1 MYSVTRKK
9 RRTKQLRKYNHVLKL
24 YAKCV
29 YFPWMSNLT
38 LFQDAAMNKPVSAV
52 RCRIYYEHTLQLS
65 TIRSCISTANPWGQV
80 ILEGKDF
87 FCQYFLFGWIS
98 VAAATPLTALEQER
112 RADWFV
118 FLLLPTG
125 RSSVHA
131 PACLSFFQTIKILI
145 LM

>member
-87 FCQYFLFGWIS
+87 FLS
-98 VAAATPLTALEQER
+98 VLPLWLDQCSCCHTSNSLRAGEESWLVCFPTPTNRKKQC
-112 RADWFV
+112 
-118 FLLLPTG
+118 P
-125 RSSVHA
+125 RSSL
-131 PACLSFFQTIKILI
+131 PKFLPIKILI

>member
-1 MYSVTRKK
+1 MNIRFSFPPYEVAF
-9 RRTKQLRKYNHVLKL
+9 QLQIHG
-24 YAKCV
+24 
-29 YFPWMSNLT
+29 
-38 LFQDAAMNKPVSAV
+38 V
-52 RCRIYYEHTLQLS
+52 RSSLQEK
-65 TIRSCISTANPWGQV
+65 I
-80 ILEGKDF
+80 

-118 FLLLPTG
+118 SLLLPTG

-131 PACLSFFQTIKILI
+131 PACLSFFQAIKILI

>member
-1 MYSVTRKK
+1 MNIRFSFPLYEVAF
-9 RRTKQLRKYNHVLKL
+9 QLQIHGVRSSLKE
-24 YAKCV
+24 K
-29 YFPWMSNLT
+29 
-38 LFQDAAMNKPVSAV
+38 
-52 RCRIYYEHTLQLS
+52 I
-65 TIRSCISTANPWGQV
+65 
-80 ILEGKDF
+80 F

-131 PACLSFFQTIKILI
+131 PACLSFFQAIKILI

>member
-9 RRTKQLRKYNHVLKL
+9 RRTKQLQKYNHVLKL

-118 FLLLPTG
+118 FLRLPTG